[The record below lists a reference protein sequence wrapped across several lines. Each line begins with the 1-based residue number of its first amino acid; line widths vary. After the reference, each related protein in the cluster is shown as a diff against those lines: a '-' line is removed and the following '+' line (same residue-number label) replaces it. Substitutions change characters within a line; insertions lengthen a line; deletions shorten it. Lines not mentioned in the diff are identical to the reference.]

1 MLALGLG
8 YIWRNLTVNISFCVL
23 VYVHIATLCLVDLAG
38 SERMLKSQSQGERF
52 KEMTAINGSLSNL
65 GIVISA
71 LANKVCKQEPG
82 WKQQCRVQ
90 LLSLW
95 SFSVNKAHIWQNVN
109 ISLLFVFQY
118 SFVWQKCILF
128 VHQESYVPYRN
139 SKLTY
144 LLQSC
149 LGGNSKTWVCH
160 IRIASGCQWSTL
172 TDAVLSHQLKRVNYP
187 FQPPYCS
194 LLHRS
199 GKTNNDLTSFC
210 WFKFSPR
217 ETSRKLVILLFF
229 QCI

>member
-8 YIWRNLTVNISFCVL
+8 YIWCNLTVNISFCVL

-95 SFSVNKAHIWQNVN
+95 SVRYVLYLHWQNAKHLAIVHFSVFNVFCLCTRRATYHTGTP
-109 ISLLFVFQY
+109 SWHTFCRAAWGETAKREFV
-118 SFVWQKCILF
+118 
-128 VHQESYVPYRN
+128 
-139 SKLTY
+139 
-144 LLQSC
+144 
-149 LGGNSKTWVCH
+149 
-160 IRIASGCQWSTL
+160 
-172 TDAVLSHQLKRVNYP
+172 
-187 FQPPYCS
+187 
-194 LLHRS
+194 
-199 GKTNNDLTSFC
+199 TS
-210 WFKFSPR
+210 
-217 ETSRKLVILLFF
+217 E
-229 QCI
+229 